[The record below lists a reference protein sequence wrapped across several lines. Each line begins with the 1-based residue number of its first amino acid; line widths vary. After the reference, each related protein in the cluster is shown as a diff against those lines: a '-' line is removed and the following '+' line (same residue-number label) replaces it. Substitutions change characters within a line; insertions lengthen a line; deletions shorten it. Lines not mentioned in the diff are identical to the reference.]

1 MSMAEF
7 FTADEANEGEKLPLY
22 TPDGVAT
29 SHYITVRGVDSDAY
43 RLAHTRIMRRT
54 RFADIETDDARDKLT
69 LDAMTELAAALIS
82 GWSFDEEF
90 STEAALAFLK
100 KAPQFVSP
108 INELAGNRSLF
119 FGLKRSASVASQN
132 QNSSSD
138 QS

>member
-1 MSMAEF
+1 MSMADF

-29 SHYITVRGVDSDAY
+29 SHYIIVRGVDSDAY
-43 RLAHTRIMRRT
+43 RLAHTRIMRRA
-54 RFADIETDDARDKLT
+54 RFADIDTDDARDKLT
-69 LDAMTELAAALIS
+69 LDAMTELAASLVS

-90 STEAALAFLK
+90 STEAVLAFLK

-119 FGLKRSASVASQN
+119 FGLKRSVSVASQN
-132 QNSSSD
+132 PSSGSE